1 MVQGFGADMLIRSL
15 IRSGLLNLI
24 WMGCSNFV
32 SNDGKCI
39 TVNCTKE

>member
-1 MVQGFGADMLIRSL
+1 MVQGFGADMLIGSL
-15 IRSGLLNLI
+15 IRSGLPGLI
-24 WMGCSNFV
+24 GMGCSNFL